1 MKNSIQLRASID
13 MGTTK
18 ISAMIAEYQAE
29 PSAAGGTELPACNGV
44 AQTARSPAEPSQDR
58 DRWSGVRT
66 MVKRGAYAVA
76 GTHSSTESLEAEWRS
91 RVAARRLQAM
101 DSMASPAYPLRMIG
115 VGTAAA
121 EGLKQ
126 GVVVDIERA
135 AAAVAHAVKEAEQMA
150 GLSVRRYNVG
160 VAGEHIRSM
169 NSRGVVAIP
178 DLESEICE
186 NDVARALDA
195 AQKFSLPY
203 DREIIHTLP
212 QEYIVDSQ
220 RGVRH
225 PAGMYGSR
233 LEARVHV
240 VTAARPALDNVAK
253 ALRLAGVEI
262 GEMVVEPLASS
273 YAAVTPEERQ
283 IGVMLLDIG
292 GGTTDVMLFV
302 DSGVV
307 ASGVIGIGGNN
318 ITNDLAYGL
327 RTSQQHAEEIKI
339 RHGCAMTSMIDGKD
353 TIEVPTIGFGG
364 SRRVD
369 KHLLSGII
377 EPRVTELFSLINAQI
392 SENKLK
398 NSLGAGL
405 VLTGG
410 SAMLAGVKE
419 LAEQVFELPVRIGFP
434 FAVDGLVEVVSHP
447 KYSTGVGLLYTDG
460 EAQTKRL
467 NRVTSAQRLRHSFR
481 QLVRAIS
488 SFI

>member
-1 MKNSIQLRASID
+1 

-29 PSAAGGTELPACNGV
+29 QPAMGSRAVPGAARLSTHGGA
-44 AQTARSPAEPSQDR
+44 AQTARSPADLVRDR
-58 DRWSGVRT
+58 GRWSGVRT
-66 MVKRGAYAVA
+66 MVKRGTYAVT
-76 GTHSSTESLEAEWRS
+76 GDHSTSATLEAGWQA
-91 RVAARRLQAM
+91 RVAAERSQ
-101 DSMASPAYPLRMIG
+101 SMESTALAPLRMIG
-115 VGTAAA
+115 VGTATA

-150 GLSVRRYNVG
+150 GLSVRTYNVG

-169 NSRGVVAIP
+169 NSRGVVAVP
-178 DLESEICE
+178 DLETEICE
-186 NDVARALDA
+186 DDVARALDA
-195 AQKFSLPY
+195 ARKFSLPY

-302 DSGVV
+302 DGGVV

-339 RHGCAMTSMIDGKD
+339 RHGCAMTSMIEGED

-364 SRRVD
+364 SRRVA

-392 SENKLK
+392 SENNLK

-410 SAMLAGVKE
+410 SAMLDGVKE